1 MIQSMSRIAGL
12 AKVRKT
18 ENLVRFASLLAEN
31 ERERAKLGIAKFC
44 EQFAD
49 RYEGKTISSKNLRLL
64 ADAIRSIQF
73 EAPTWRNQ

>member
-1 MIQSMSRIAGL
+1 MSTIART

-18 ENLVRFASLLAEN
+18 ENLVRFADLLAEN
-31 ERERAKLGIAKFC
+31 ERERAKQGIAKFC
-44 EQFAD
+44 DKFAD
-49 RYEGKTISSKNLRLL
+49 KYEGKTISSKNLRLL